1 MAISLVTDSTAV
13 VPADL
18 VARSGICVAPTLL
31 VAGGQTFRDGLDS
44 RMQYNTPHGEPLRH
58 S

>member
-1 MAISLVTDSTAV
+1 MTISLVTDSTAD

-18 VARSGICVAPTLL
+18 VARYGISVAPTLL

-44 RMQYNTPHGEPLRH
+44 RMQYNTPYGEPLRH
-58 S
+58 T